1 MNRSTGPMV
10 VIIVTVIIAFSSF
23 LLLDHSGMDIKDV
36 SIQEHNDSSN
46 LTYYL
51 RLGRQFNQLDCTYKI
66 FDQNGEI
73 ISNGSTT
80 LKNVYSGTHIIS
92 EIINSDKKIK
102 PANVELNV
110 YIYQNMTDETN
121 NSQEYKTVM
130 ELNKSFNL
138 TE

>member
-23 LLLDHSGMDIKDV
+23 LLLDHSGMDITDV
-36 SIQEHNDSSN
+36 SIQEHNDSYN

-51 RLGRQFNQLDCTYKI
+51 RLGRQFNKLDCTYKI

-110 YIYQNMTDETN
+110 FIYQNMTDETN